1 MKFEELIK
9 KIEEATSKIESGKV
23 GLDESIILYEQ
34 AMKDCKE
41 CYDILNTA
49 KGKIEILNK
58 DFCENALP
66 NDNKVQEASNEEN
79 SICDTSIPSEN

>member
-9 KIEEATSKIESGKV
+9 KIEEATKKIESGQV
-23 GLDESIILYEQ
+23 GLDESIELYEQ
-34 AMKDCKE
+34 AMKNCKE

-58 DFCENALP
+58 DFCE
-66 NDNKVQEASNEEN
+66 DNSKQVSETEPSTNEQ
-79 SICDTSIPSEN
+79 SICDTNIEN

>member
-9 KIEEATSKIESGKV
+9 KIEDATNKIESGKV
-23 GLDESIILYEQ
+23 SLDESIQLYEQ

-58 DFCENALP
+58 EFKD
-66 NDNKVQEASNEEN
+66 DSNKEEN
-79 SICDTSIPSEN
+79 NSNDEVSE

>member
-9 KIEEATSKIESGKV
+9 KIEEATKKIESGQV
-23 GLDESIILYEQ
+23 GLDESIELYEQ
-34 AMKDCKE
+34 AMKNCKE

-58 DFCENALP
+58 DFCD
-66 NDNKVQEASNEEN
+66 DNSKQVAEAEQSTNEQ
-79 SICDTSIPSEN
+79 SICDTNIEN